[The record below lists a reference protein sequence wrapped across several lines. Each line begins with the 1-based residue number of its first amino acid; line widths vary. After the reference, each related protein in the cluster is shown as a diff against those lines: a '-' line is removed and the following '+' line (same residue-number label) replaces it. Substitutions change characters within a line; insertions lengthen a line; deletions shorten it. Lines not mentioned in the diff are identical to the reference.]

1 VRGCVRAFSAVR
13 RLPAA
18 VRFPPAPEAEQQ
30 AVLDVAAWSPGS
42 LRESLPVRAVPVR
55 AVLCFGLDVGDD
67 AAGRASAVDP
77 ALELARS

>member
-1 VRGCVRAFSAVR
+1 
-13 RLPAA
+13 

-55 AVLCFGLDVGDD
+55 AVPVRAVLVRGVLCFGLDVGDD

>member
-1 VRGCVRAFSAVR
+1 M
-13 RLPAA
+13 
-18 VRFPPAPEAEQQ
+18 RFPPAPEAEQQ

-55 AVLCFGLDVGDD
+55 AVLVRGVLCFGLDVGDD